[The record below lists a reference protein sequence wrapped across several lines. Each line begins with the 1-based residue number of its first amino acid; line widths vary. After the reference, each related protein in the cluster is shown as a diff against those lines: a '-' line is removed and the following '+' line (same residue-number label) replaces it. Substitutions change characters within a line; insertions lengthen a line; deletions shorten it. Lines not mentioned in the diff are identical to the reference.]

1 MSPWSCTMLMYWK
14 TDSVVFLCFC
24 VFVFLCFCVFVFLC
38 FCVLF
43 SRFVILIAGALSVV
57 AIPS

>member
-1 MSPWSCTMLMYWK
+1 MELHHANVLENRLS
-14 TDSVVFLCFC
+14 C